1 MTYYDLT
8 IEKYQ
13 RMMEALEET
22 GDELAAQATL
32 LAILDD
38 CPVDDIL
45 DLPLSAYKAKAAGL
59 SFLGEPLNPKPV
71 CPKTLAIGKEVFEA
85 VRDVRKF
92 TAGQYIDYNTL
103 IKSEDFNQV
112 IHNVLACF
120 FVPKGK
126 DYGKDYD
133 IMEVA
138 EKIRRNVS
146 IGFAMDVCFF
156 FSKEV
161 NSFNQQYAG
170 LFGLDDKDEDEEGGQ
185 GDETEAEGGG
195 GEDGGIEGFF
205 QRWNW
210 FYNLDV
216 VSDTLRI
223 SWDEVLQKSVVEFLN
238 ILSYRKDRNNWEKES
253 IRRANNINGRDY

>member
-13 RMMEALEET
+13 RMMEALKDN
-22 GDELAAQATL
+22 GDDLATQATL

-38 CPVDDIL
+38 CSEDDIL
-45 DLPLSAYKAKAAGL
+45 DLPLSAYKMKVAGL

-156 FSKEV
+156 FQKRSIASINSMLDYLVLSTKIRMRKAGRETRPKLKEAV
-161 NSFNQQYAG
+161 EKMEALRDSFNAG
-170 LFGLDDKDEDEEGGQ
+170 TG
-185 GDETEAEGGG
+185 
-195 GEDGGIEGFF
+195 
-205 QRWNW
+205 
-210 FYNLDV
+210 
-216 VSDTLRI
+216 
-223 SWDEVLQKSVVEFLN
+223 
-238 ILSYRKDRNNWEKES
+238 S
-253 IRRANNINGRDY
+253 II

>member
-1 MTYYDLT
+1 MIDMTYYDLT

-13 RMMEALEET
+13 RMMEALKDN
-22 GDELAAQATL
+22 GDDLATQATL

-38 CPVDDIL
+38 CSEDDIL
-45 DLPLSAYKAKAAGL
+45 DLPLSAYKMKAAGL
-59 SFLGEPLNPKPV
+59 SFLLEPLNPKPV

-156 FSKEV
+156 FQKRSIASINSMLDYLVLTTKIQMRKADKETKEKLKTALEKIQQLRD
-161 NSFNQQYAG
+161 SFNAG
-170 LFGLDDKDEDEEGGQ
+170 TG
-185 GDETEAEGGG
+185 
-195 GEDGGIEGFF
+195 
-205 QRWNW
+205 
-210 FYNLDV
+210 
-216 VSDTLRI
+216 
-223 SWDEVLQKSVVEFLN
+223 
-238 ILSYRKDRNNWEKES
+238 S
-253 IRRANNINGRDY
+253 II

>member
-1 MTYYDLT
+1 MIDMTYYDLT

-13 RMMEALEET
+13 RMMEALKDN
-22 GDELAAQATL
+22 GDDLATQATL

-38 CPVDDIL
+38 CSEDDIL
-45 DLPLSAYKAKAAGL
+45 DLPLSAYKMKAAGL
-59 SFLGEPLNPKPV
+59 SFLLEPLNPKPV

-156 FSKEV
+156 FQKRSIASINSMLDYLVLSTKRKAGRETRPKLKEAV
-161 NSFNQQYAG
+161 EKMEALRDSFNAG
-170 LFGLDDKDEDEEGGQ
+170 TG
-185 GDETEAEGGG
+185 
-195 GEDGGIEGFF
+195 
-205 QRWNW
+205 
-210 FYNLDV
+210 
-216 VSDTLRI
+216 
-223 SWDEVLQKSVVEFLN
+223 
-238 ILSYRKDRNNWEKES
+238 S
-253 IRRANNINGRDY
+253 II